1 MHTCTDNDNILIE
14 MAKEITIFPSL
25 DELFVQEV
33 NISIADDTVVESTE
47 QVVLFLSATQ
57 DGVLVENGSATIN
70 IFNDD
75 SKDCW

>member
-1 MHTCTDNDNILIE
+1 
-14 MAKEITIFPSL
+14 MAKEITILPSL
-25 DELFVQEV
+25 DELVVQEV

-75 SKDCW
+75 SKDC